1 MYIAVTD
8 FRDLRDGGYQY
19 KKGDTY
25 PRKGVALDAD
35 RVTTL
40 LTPTPMRGAL
50 IEEVKEAKKKTSP
63 SEKKAVK
70 K

>member
-1 MYIAVTD
+1 MFVVLTD

-35 RVTTL
+35 RAEHL
-40 LTPTPMRGAL
+40 MTPTTMRGAL
-50 IEEVKEAKKKTSP
+50 IEEKKEVAKPTKKKA
-63 SEKKAVK
+63 EKAE
-70 K
+70 